1 MKKIIISICL
11 IIIFFLIFFSYNTY
25 ENFNFSVQKTKYIP
39 QYVGPILFYDYN
51 DNIIGTYPDDKIW
64 PNFFEK
70 KNNKYINLIGAGKPF
85 DIKFPKAK
93 KGSIGVKGYKGL
105 DGDIGPSGI
114 KGLPITGE
122 KGDKGD
128 KGDRG
133 DRGETGG
140 CDICDKGDRGD
151 KGNKGEKGDK
161 GDQGDRGDR
170 PLKKEAEIGI
180 KGETGD
186 MGPTGTLKGNTGNLG
201 QKGPKGD
208 KGLPGNVQA
217 IKGEPGHLNPIIND
231 DYLQINRQDNTN
243 SPREITIGNNISTIN
258 IDSNSPY
265 INKNFCIEKNGIER
279 CINKDDIIRLYEFN
293 NPICTCPNGIIA
305 DRDKCTF
312 NGVACKQC
320 SPGYYKK
327 KTTINAR
334 WRKNIEST
342 ICEACDSS
350 KCGSNKYLIN
360 CSNDNPGNCETCQGC
375 PAGERRI
382 NCGAKNPGTCAQ
394 NVCKCTV
401 DDDITVGNA
410 ASGANCT
417 TNGGNICHTCYNGYY
432 KQGNICRQCQDCP
445 SGQYRKDCGGTSGG
459 TCQGCQGCP
468 AGKRRIN
475 CGGKNPG
482 TCAQNVCKC
491 TRDGITVGNAA
502 SGAACTSNGANKCI
516 SCYGGYYRSANNCY
530 KKRSCPSNHL
540 GANGVRSEGN
550 DTTDRTCKSWSETGW
565 YGPYF
570 DYNSKSDGHYK
581 RAYIVSWDGSNL
593 WSYVLW
599 NAQVYWYKWLANKN
613 STTQT
618 ETSWMPWPGGATERE
633 TKFQVGSKKYG
644 GDDFRCEK
652 HSRAPNY
659 PNSNFDNRNPVVN
672 NNGVCN
678 GSWSSNQTNYY
689 SIKYKDRF
697 WS

>member
-1 MKKIIISICL
+1 MCIRDR
-11 IIIFFLIFFSYNTY
+11 FNT
-25 ENFNFSVQKTKYIP
+25 S
-39 QYVGPILFYDYN
+39 
-51 DNIIGTYPDDKIW
+51 
-64 PNFFEK
+64 
-70 KNNKYINLIGAGKPF
+70 
-85 DIKFPKAK
+85 
-93 KGSIGVKGYKGL
+93 S
-105 DGDIGPSGI
+105 
-114 KGLPITGE
+114 
-122 KGDKGD
+122 
-128 KGDRG
+128 
-133 DRGETGG
+133 
-140 CDICDKGDRGD
+140 
-151 KGNKGEKGDK
+151 
-161 GDQGDRGDR
+161 
-170 PLKKEAEIGI
+170 
-180 KGETGD
+180 
-186 MGPTGTLKGNTGNLG
+186 
-201 QKGPKGD
+201 
-208 KGLPGNVQA
+208 
-217 IKGEPGHLNPIIND
+217 
-231 DYLQINRQDNTN
+231 
-243 SPREITIGNNISTIN
+243 
-258 IDSNSPY
+258 
-265 INKNFCIEKNGIER
+265 
-279 CINKDDIIRLYEFN
+279 
-293 NPICTCPNGIIA
+293 
-305 DRDKCTF
+305 
-312 NGVACKQC
+312 CK
-320 SPGYYKK
+320 
-327 KTTINAR
+327 
-334 WRKNIEST
+334 
-342 ICEACDSS
+342 
-350 KCGSNKYLIN
+350 
-360 CSNDNPGNCETCQGC
+360 
-375 PAGERRI
+375 
-382 NCGAKNPGTCAQ
+382 TCA
-394 NVCKCTV
+394 
-401 DDDITVGNA
+401 
-410 ASGANCT
+410 S
-417 TNGGNICHTCYNGYY
+417 
-432 KQGNICRQCQDCP
+432 CP

-468 AGKRRIN
+468 AGQRRID
-475 CGGKNPG
+475 CGAKNPG

-491 TRDGITVGNAA
+491 TRNDITVGNAA

-516 SCYGGYYRSANNCY
+516 SCYGGYYRIANNCY

-689 SIKYKDRF
+689 SIKYKNRF